1 VTTAGRGGLPGR
13 TVLDH
18 ATRVVSTV
26 VQQVWPGEVVSIGP
40 QLPSVTNYVTAVTVR
55 EGWFVAKYSIL
66 GTSLLS
72 ILRGACGPWDRV
84 EAAQRDYV
92 QQPTAQLAR
101 ERSQLRA
108 LAAHAR
114 RTEGSL
120 RVPAV
125 IAYQDGVLIST
136 ASSGSSLAGE
146 LVRGRIAPDRLLTDV
161 IAIATALHR
170 DQFLARELSGSPAL
184 ATPHTSITATFARKF
199 TGVEASCYLD
209 SLGAGWLGGSARTQL
224 ATSFRV
230 LREILHPLLRRL
242 PAPVVIYGDLK
253 PEHVLLDTCGRQTW
267 IDPGLQRGDPAAELA
282 KLLSRV
288 ALLLITSRPS
298 LARMDAVGAAMDL
311 LVTSFVA
318 RHPRPD
324 GITAL
329 RRLLVLLLADWANYL
344 ASGLSVPPDV
354 TLPLPPMLLEAT
366 GQAQSLLRL
375 AGEAAASLTIDPAR
389 AWGTVLAGTLDL
401 ATGQPG

>member
-1 VTTAGRGGLPGR
+1 M
-13 TVLDH
+13 LDH
-18 ATRVVSTV
+18 AARTVIMV
-26 VQQVWPGEVVSIGP
+26 VQQEWPGEVVSIGP
-40 QLPSVTNYVTAVTVR
+40 QLPSVTNYLTAVKVR

-72 ILRGACGPWDRV
+72 ILRGARGPWDRV
-84 EAAQRDYV
+84 EAAQRDYI

-120 RVPAV
+120 RVPTV

-146 LVRGRIAPDRLLTDV
+146 LVRGRTAPARLLTDV
-161 IAIATALHR
+161 TAIATALHR
-170 DQFLARELSGSPAL
+170 DRFLTGELSDSYAL
-184 ATPHTSITATFARKF
+184 AMPHTSIVATFTRKF
-199 TGVEASCYLD
+199 TGAEASCYLD
-209 SLGAGWLGGSARTQL
+209 SLGTGWLGGSARTQL
-224 ATSFRV
+224 ATSFQA

-253 PEHVLLDTCGRQTW
+253 PEHVLLEACGRQTW
-267 IDPGLQRGDPAAELA
+267 IDPGLQPANPAAELA
-282 KLLSRV
+282 KLLSRIT
-288 ALLLITSRPS
+288 LLLITSRPS
-298 LARMDAVGAAMDL
+298 LVRMDAVGAAMDL

-318 RHPRPD
+318 GHPRPD

-329 RRLLVLLLADWANYL
+329 RRLLVLFLADWANYL

-354 TLPLPPMLLEAT
+354 VLPLPPMLLAAT
-366 GQAQSLLRL
+366 GQAQSLLGL
-375 AGEAAASLTIDPAR
+375 ACEAAASLTIDPAR